1 LIDRWRVVAGDPDG
15 RTVPGRPDT
24 ATTSPGEADA
34 VVLNPTDYFFWLPM
48 PPESPAVLRAELRWR
63 SATHRRVRVMLG
75 QADGIDVDA
84 RTVSCAARAAGAARW
99 PTTARTGCPAAST
112 SWWPS
117 RASPATHG
125 LQDIP
130 ETLHL
135 RDDVI
140 PGRGLL
146 HLVQQRASPLRG
158 SEFAPKV
165 CGIASAS
172 WNSPMW

>member
-63 SATHRRVRVMLG
+63 SATPCRVRVMLG

-99 PTTARTGCPAAST
+99 PTPLVLAARRRQQAGGPRGRRRR
-112 SWWPS
+112 
-117 RASPATHG
+117 RAG
-125 LQDIP
+125 LRDIP